1 MGQRAHFL
9 FLDAEVFRLGQVSLA
24 QSDTI
29 QMLCQPVVEGLGFI
43 LWGVEYLAQGKHSV
57 LRIYIDH
64 AEGISVDDCA
74 EVSAQVAAVL
84 DVEDPIQAAYTL
96 EVSSPGMAR
105 PLFVLA
111 HYVEFKG
118 AVVQIKLRRPYQGQ
132 RRLRGIIQGV
142 EQDDVVVL
150 VEDEE
155 WLLPIEQIEKAN
167 ILPDYT
173 VIGDGGTS

>member
-1 MGQRAHFL
+1 M
-9 FLDAEVFRLGQVSLA
+9 A
-24 QSDTI
+24 QSEII
-29 QMLCQPVVEGLGFI
+29 QQLCQPVVEGLGFA
-43 LWGVEYLAQGKHSV
+43 LWGVEYIPQGKHSV

-64 AEGISVDDCA
+64 ADGITVDDCA
-74 EVSAQVAAVL
+74 DVSAQVAAVL

-96 EVSSPGMAR
+96 EVSSPGMER
-105 PLFVLA
+105 PLFELA
-111 HYVEFKG
+111 HYEQFKG
-118 AVVQIKLRRPYQGQ
+118 SVVQLKLRRAYQGQ

-142 EQDDVVVL
+142 EQDEVVLL

-155 WLLPIEQIEKAN
+155 WLLPVEQIDKAN